1 MQMHMLP
8 IEQMGKEMG
17 KEGDKEMGKDVD
29 KEVGKD
35 VGELMDY
42 EKGGWVEFPSEMIDV
57 QWKPALSPSVCCCN
71 A

>member
-17 KEGDKEMGKDVD
+17 KEGDKE
-29 KEVGKD
+29 

-42 EKGGWVEFPSEMIDV
+42 GKGG
-57 QWKPALSPSVCCCN
+57 
-71 A
+71 

>member
-1 MQMHMLP
+1 MLP

-17 KEGDKEMGKDVD
+17 KEMD
-29 KEVGKD
+29 KD

-57 QWKPALSPSVCCCN
+57 QWKPALSPSDCCCCN
-71 A
+71 T

>member
-57 QWKPALSPSVCCCN
+57 QWKPALSPSGCCCN
-71 A
+71 T